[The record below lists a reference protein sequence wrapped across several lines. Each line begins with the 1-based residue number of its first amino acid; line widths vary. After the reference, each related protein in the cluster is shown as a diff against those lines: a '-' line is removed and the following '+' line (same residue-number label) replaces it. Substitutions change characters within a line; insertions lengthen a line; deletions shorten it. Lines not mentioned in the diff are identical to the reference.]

1 MEDVV
6 EQVVDSAADM
16 VDGRIP
22 GSNLGH
28 LAIVSAVAL
37 GAGAG
42 IAWFAAKRY
51 YTAKFEEVLEQERLE
66 IKAFYAQLHKKDEYA
81 TPGDAAEA
89 LGTPVIPVAAAKA
102 LQSYGSENLEDVAVT
117 VTETVEVEVQ
127 PEPELVRSNVFKDRE
142 SKHPW
147 DQEGEDAAR
156 ETLSPGEPFIISSD
170 EYGENEHEYE
180 QKTLTYFAEDDVLV
194 DEKDQPIEEID
205 NVVGE
210 ENLTHFGYGSND
222 NRIVLIRN
230 DRLGMEF
237 EVVKNEGSYS
247 KLVLGFQHSSDEP
260 KVRRMRGA
268 YE

>member
-1 MEDVV
+1 MEEVV
-6 EQVVDSAADM
+6 EQVIDSAADL
-16 VDGRIP
+16 VDGRVS

-28 LAIVSAVAL
+28 LAIVSAIAL

-42 IAWFAAKRY
+42 IAWFAAKRH

-89 LGTPVIPVAAAKA
+89 LGTQVVPVAAAKA
-102 LQSYGSENLEDVAVT
+102 LQEYGSENLNDVAVQ
-117 VTETVEVEVQ
+117 VTETVEVEVH
-127 PEPELVRSNVFKDRE
+127 PEPELIQSNVFRDRE
-142 SKHPW
+142 SKQPW
-147 DQEGEDAAR
+147 DQEGEEAAR
-156 ETLSPGEPFIISSD
+156 ETLSPGEPYIISA
-170 EYGENEHEYE
+170 EEFGVNENDYD

-194 DEKDQPIEEID
+194 DEKDQPIDQID
-205 NVVGE
+205 MVVGE

-260 KVRRMRGA
+260 KVRKFRGV